1 MYCIS
6 TNKIHLTEDFRK
18 FISLPCYI
26 FIHIRIFIFFIVIS
40 IYTISFI
47 SHIFLDL
54 YIWVQ
59 RKAGKICL
67 IINYFCLFLSLQFN
81 FIIMTVC
88 VVCVLFL
95 VDFMV
100 RSPILCLHTRENKSC
115 VCAYIVIVKSI
126 CGKQKYQ

>member
-18 FISLPCYI
+18 FVSLHVI
-26 FIHIRIFIFFIVIS
+26 FSFTLEFFFIVIY
-40 IYTISFI
+40 IYTICFI

-54 YIWVQ
+54 HIWVQ

-81 FIIMTVC
+81 FIIMIVCMVC
-88 VVCVLFL
+88 VFFL

-100 RSPILCLHTRENKSC
+100 RSPISCLHTQKNKSC